1 MKLLLI
7 DDEPHVIEAL
17 RLLESWGKWGFDL
30 ILEANSIQRA
40 RELALQEL
48 PDLVITDILLPD
60 GTGVDLI
67 HTLNEL
73 PVVPQIIA
81 VSGHSDFC
89 YVRPALSAGC
99 IDYLLKPIDPVDLH
113 KSVSRAMDAL
123 QLQRQQKASHEK
135 MTQLSKMYREKLVCD
150 LLLQRNTVDA
160 LNKLNQS
167 LPVGSSAQCRVLLFD
182 TDCLRTGGD
191 AFPADLLARLSANC
205 SDTDFIVCQD
215 STFPGQCIVI
225 YLGGEEAFA
234 ALSKRLLQQLSAQRL
249 PFCVG
254 CSEVLLFPSQ
264 LPIGYQHARDALL
277 HSPATPEQSALTV
290 WSVQMEAPQEPV
302 TPADTR
308 RQLLSACLTGDES
321 QMQAALTR
329 WLAPLY
335 DTPLT
340 IGTCRQV
347 SHAWQ
352 KILSDWIKTY
362 RERYPGRFS
371 MQPPKTLHFADYL
384 DSQGCA
390 TLMPAVQ
397 AMSVQAMDLAHS
409 IRSSRPDRD
418 MIYQIEDYLQ
428 LNYSQP
434 FNQAECAARFFI
446 NKDYMCRKFKTVFH
460 MNMVN
465 YLHILRIDHA
475 KTMLRATD
483 WKVSRIAHEVGY
495 PDEKYFSK
503 QFKILEGMT
512 PMEYRN
518 SF

>member
-17 RLLESWGKWGFDL
+17 RLLESWGKWGFDQ

-113 KSVSRAMDAL
+113 KAVSKAMDAL
-123 QLQRQQKASHEK
+123 QLQRQQKASCEK

-167 LPVGSSAQCRVLLFD
+167 LPAGSSAQCRVLLFD
-182 TDCLRTGGD
+182 TGCLRTGGD

-205 SDTDFIVCQD
+205 SDNDFIFCQD

-225 YLGGEEAFA
+225 YLGGEKAFA
-234 ALSKRLLQQLSAQRL
+234 ALLKRLLQQLSAQRL

-264 LPIGYQHARDALL
+264 L
-277 HSPATPEQSALTV
+277 
-290 WSVQMEAPQEPV
+290 
-302 TPADTR
+302 
-308 RQLLSACLTGDES
+308 LS
-321 QMQAALTR
+321 
-329 WLAPLY
+329 
-335 DTPLT
+335 
-340 IGTCRQV
+340 
-347 SHAWQ
+347 
-352 KILSDWIKTY
+352 
-362 RERYPGRFS
+362 
-371 MQPPKTLHFADYL
+371 
-384 DSQGCA
+384 
-390 TLMPAVQ
+390 
-397 AMSVQAMDLAHS
+397 
-409 IRSSRPDRD
+409 
-418 MIYQIEDYLQ
+418 
-428 LNYSQP
+428 
-434 FNQAECAARFFI
+434 
-446 NKDYMCRKFKTVFH
+446 
-460 MNMVN
+460 
-465 YLHILRIDHA
+465 
-475 KTMLRATD
+475 
-483 WKVSRIAHEVGY
+483 
-495 PDEKYFSK
+495 
-503 QFKILEGMT
+503 
-512 PMEYRN
+512 
-518 SF
+518 